1 MTCDKAK
8 TILMGALREHF
19 PDEKPI
25 VVRVKDGERPS
36 EKQIIKYWNRRAD
49 NVED

>member
-8 TILMGALREHF
+8 TILMGALREHL

-25 VVRVKDGERPS
+25 VVRVKDGALFVS
-36 EKQIIKYWNRRAD
+36 AIKD
-49 NVED
+49 